1 MEFCLPFF
9 LITLD
14 EIRKKIMDDNLIK
27 FLLPPLIIFFS
38 DSIIATSLLQG
49 VQGVQGVQAITEY
62 SDFFK
67 ISIRLFRI
75 KDLIHPHNR
84 NHIRITQVLNIMSI
98 AYWNINHFRLF
109 SRNKIFIHFYII
121 YLTEANHTFTTYNQ
135 KLLILGMMPVLTFCN
150 TRFRD
155 IY

>member
-49 VQGVQGVQAITEY
+49 VQGVQAITEY

-67 ISIRLFRI
+67 ISIRLF
-75 KDLIHPHNR
+75 
-84 NHIRITQVLNIMSI
+84 
-98 AYWNINHFRLF
+98 

-121 YLTEANHTFTTYNQ
+121 KLTEANHSFTTYNQ